1 MIAHKSAGAKAS
13 TKPSTTPSPKRPA
26 VYRRLLRSSG
36 KTIEDVI
43 AALLSAGFATA
54 IDLPAIIT
62 GERKPTPG
70 MLRALVSVLG
80 GGEDDEVA
88 AMRAIGW
95 TAKDARAFVRELPKM
110 VMNG

>member
-1 MIAHKSAGAKAS
+1 MSNSRAKAR
-13 TKPSTTPSPKRPA
+13 TTPSPKRQT

-62 GERKPTPG
+62 RKRRPTPG

-80 GGEDDEVA
+80 GGEEDEVA

-95 TAKDARAFVRELPKM
+95 TTKEARAFVRELPK
-110 VMNG
+110 VGVQGG